1 MKFFKRKPRA
11 RARVSFILLD
21 WSVRESPHIIYYLR
35 DQTVDPDDIEVIY
48 LEFYDRTFDGL
59 RVYEDRVDIWA
70 ALEMPHDV
78 YYNKHLMYNAG
89 IVLASGDIV
98 VICDLD
104 ALVRP
109 GFVERIIRGF
119 EQDPEIVLHLDQ
131 FRSMRRDFYP
141 FNFPSVDQVMGEGC
155 INNAGGVTTGL
166 RDVEDALH
174 TRNYG
179 ACFCAKRADVI
190 AIGGAD
196 MHIDYLGHVCGPY
209 DMTFRL
215 RNLGRRI
222 VWADDEFLYHT
233 WHPGTDGDANY
244 LGPHDGRNLST
255 TSMGFL
261 ATGEIQPLA
270 ENPAIRMV
278 RTGVGDAEAAL
289 ATLIE
294 PVYLDHWRTE
304 TLRDRAP
311 VLRLECYRTPLGVSA
326 GQLVEH
332 DHGTARSRSL
342 VSDRSVTS
350 AGVARSGG
358 HTSGTAICGIAR
370 ILDVG
375 VQLCA
380 AYVPQRV
387 RRFRAPAWVQRWL
400 LAPALA
406 AVFPVILLIVGDVHR
421 RVRVLTG
428 EFRDL
433 GNPIRNLVCVLAEV
447 TRIAAA
453 RPATLVHKS
462 RIVLG
467 TVRLL
472 GFLGCVPRCGLRRIG
487 SGEDL
492 ANIVGRERGDALVIV
507 PSSLWVRYHLDV
519 PPLRQDDGIIVV

>member
-1 MKFFKRKPRA
+1 MKFFKRQPRP

-21 WSVRESPHIIYYLR
+21 WSVRESPHIIHYLR
-35 DQTVDPDDIEVIY
+35 DQTVAADDIEVIY
-48 LEFYDRTFDGL
+48 LEFYDRAFDGL
-59 RVYEDRVDIWA
+59 RAYDDRVDIWA
-70 ALEMPHDV
+70 ALEMPRDV

-98 VICDLD
+98 VVCDLD

-109 GFVERIIRGF
+109 GFVERIIQGF
-119 EQDPEIVLHLDQ
+119 EQDSNIVLHLDQ

-141 FNFPSVDQVMGEGC
+141 FNFPTVDQVMGEGC

-166 RDVEDALH
+166 RDIEDALH

-179 ACFCAKRADVI
+179 ACFCAKRVDVI

-255 TSMGFL
+255 TAMEFL

-270 ENPAIRMV
+270 ENPAIRML
-278 RTGVGDAEAAL
+278 RTGAADVAAAL
-289 ATLIE
+289 ENLIE
-294 PVYLDHWRTE
+294 AVYLDHWRTE
-304 TLRDRAP
+304 ELRDRAP
-311 VLRLECYRTPLGVSA
+311 VLRLECYRTLLGVSD
-326 GQLVEH
+326 GQLVVY
-332 DHGTARSRSL
+332 DHGTAASRSL
-342 VSDRSVTS
+342 VGDHGVTQ
-350 AGVARSGG
+350 SGG
-358 HTSGTAICGIAR
+358 QASGTAICGIAR
-370 ILDVG
+370 VLDVSF
-375 VQLCA
+375 QLCA

-406 AVFPVILLIVGDVHR
+406 VVFPLVLLIVGDVRR
-421 RVRVLTG
+421 RVRILTG

-433 GNPIRNLVCVLAEV
+433 CNPIRNLLCVLTE
-447 TRIAAA
+447 IAGVAA
-453 RPATLVHKS
+453 GRPTTIVHKS

-472 GFLGCVPRCGLRRIG
+472 GFLGLASRCGLRLID

-492 ANIVGRERGDALVIV
+492 AHVIGRARGDAFVIV

-519 PPLRQDDGIIVV
+519 PPLREDDGIIVV